1 MKVGDLV
8 IMPGSSHRDCDWT
21 PAIGVVVDL
30 GNDVEAEGRT
40 RRIGIL
46 WNDSEQVDWEPEQW
60 LEVISESR

>member
-8 IMPGSSHRDCDWT
+8 TMPGSCYRDRDGT
-21 PAIGVVVDL
+21 PALGVVVDL
-30 GNDVEAEGRT
+30 GNDIEAEGRT

-46 WNDSEQVDWEPEQW
+46 WNDGDRVDWEPEQW

>member
-8 IMPGSSHRDCDWT
+8 TMPGSCYRDCDGT
-21 PAIGVVVDL
+21 PALGGVVDL
-30 GNDVEAEGRT
+30 GNDIEAEGRT

-46 WNDSEQVDWEPEQW
+46 WNDGDRVDWEPEQW

>member
-8 IMPGSSHRDCDWT
+8 TMIGEHHRECDDKL
-21 PAIGVVVDL
+21 ALGVVVDL

-46 WNDSEQVDWEPEQW
+46 WNDGDRVDWEPEQW
-60 LEVISESR
+60 LEAISESR